1 MTRNALGLSLS
12 LLALLLVTTGCEKLQ
27 EKLAQKAAEKA
38 VESASGGV
46 VTVTD
51 PQSGTTAQGGAVVKL
66 PANWPASVPIYP
78 GSTVRN
84 ALVTTGSKKVTLVTK
99 DPPAKVAEFY
109 KTTSGLKLDAEID
122 LGAQHI
128 INFKNGK
135 GTVAVVIG
143 QVPPD
148 TSITLAVVD

>member
-1 MTRNALGLSLS
+1 MKRIAFGLSLS
-12 LLALLLVTTGCEKLQ
+12 LLVVTSGCEKLQ
-27 EKLAQKAAEKA
+27 EKLAEKAAEKA

-51 PQSGTTAQGGAVVKL
+51 PKSGTTSQGGASVKL

-84 ALVTTGSKKVTLVTK
+84 ALVSPGAKKAVLVTK
-99 DPPAKVAEFY
+99 DPASKVVEFY
-109 KTTSGLKLDAEID
+109 KTKSGLTLDSEID

-135 GTVAVVIG
+135 GTVSVVIG
-143 QVPPD
+143 QAPPD

>member
-1 MTRNALGLSLS
+1 MKRTSIGLCLS
-12 LLALLLVTTGCEKLQ
+12 LLALTTGCDRLQ
-27 EKLAQKAAEKA
+27 EKLAEKAAEKA

-51 PQSGTTAQGGAVVKL
+51 PRSGTTAQGGASVKL
-66 PANWPASVPIYP
+66 PASWPASVPIYP

-84 ALVTTGSKKVTLVTK
+84 ALVSQGGKTATLVTK
-99 DPPAKVAEFY
+99 DPAAKIVEF
-109 KTTSGLKLDAEID
+109 GP
-122 LGAQHI
+122 QHI

-135 GTVAVVIG
+135 GTVAVVIA
-143 QVPPD
+143 QAPPD

>member
-1 MTRNALGLSLS
+1 MKRTSIGLCLS
-12 LLALLLVTTGCEKLQ
+12 LLALTTGCDRLQ
-27 EKLAQKAAEKA
+27 EKLAEKAAEKA

-51 PQSGTTAQGGAVVKL
+51 PRSGTTAQGGASVKL
-66 PANWPASVPIYP
+66 PASWPASVPIYP

-84 ALVTTGSKKVTLVTK
+84 ALVSQGGKTATLVTK
-99 DPPAKVAEFY
+99 DPAAKIVEFY
-109 KTTSGLKLDAEID
+109 KTKSGLKLDSEID
-122 LGAQHI
+122 LGPQHI

-135 GTVAVVIG
+135 GTVAVVIA
-143 QVPPD
+143 QAPPD